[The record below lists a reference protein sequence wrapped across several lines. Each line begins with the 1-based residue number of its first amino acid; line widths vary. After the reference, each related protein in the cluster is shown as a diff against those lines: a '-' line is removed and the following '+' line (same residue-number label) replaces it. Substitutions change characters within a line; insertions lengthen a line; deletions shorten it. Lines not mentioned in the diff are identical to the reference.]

1 MFAAV
6 NGDPLRHRR
15 WCVYRCLLCTEASGT
30 HRHFAEGQLRWRPR
44 LRFGLSALCAM
55 RPVLR
60 ALVLALLGVC
70 ASAGRDFYK
79 TLDIARGADDAT
91 VKRAY
96 RNLAKKWHPDK
107 NPGAEEAAEAKFRE
121 VGHPAALAWTP
132 GGTHVEIPACAGRQG
147 HMLPLPEAERC

>member
-1 MFAAV
+1 M
-6 NGDPLRHRR
+6 RHRR
-15 WCVYRCLLCTEASGT
+15 WCVYRCLLDTAASGT
-30 HRHFAEGQLRWRPR
+30 HRHFAEGHLRGRPR
-44 LRFGLSALCAM
+44 LRSGLSSLRAM
-55 RPVLR
+55 RPMLR

-107 NPGAEEAAEAKFRE
+107 NPGTEEAAEAKFRE
-121 VGHPAALAWTP
+121 VGHTARLLCAHGWAQEDSPLRRARQDPEPA
-132 GGTHVEIPACAGRQG
+132 
-147 HMLPLPEAERC
+147 LPENERC